1 VHSQVTNQLKG
12 AKLELREL
20 KARSLLLGTCTSY
33 PLLRSD
39 LEVCAVEIK
48 DLKHQIVHSSRYS
61 VLSFMCDVCGF
72 LKGKVFHV
80 TKENTE
86 LKQEVAYLT
95 SCFVRMVLSEKMIE
109 EELSRVEE
117 SATKFTY
124 KLGVGF
130 ERCENKGGKSAHIIP
145 TSNYHKDEE
154 TIKSTKAHNPS
165 NPKSSFNP
173 KREVRKETPKSREEA
188 FVYMFC
194 GRAGHLD
201 EFCFWRRIIEKRRFE
216 YARNS
221 HRDEFF
227 DFSPHSCS
235 CASRHISSRALS
247 HFPHG
252 PNHRSYDF
260 GSQENRFVPRRFGY
274 GPCPHRDDLFP
285 RRHGFL
291 AEGSHSHLEP
301 RHLDGPRFSRHGSRP
316 TRPNGEVQRTVK
328 TSLGRMIKCWIH
340 KIYLTN
346 PSTEPSTSS
355 HTM

>member
-1 VHSQVTNQLKG
+1 
-12 AKLELREL
+12 LELREL
-20 KARSLLLGTCTSY
+20 KSRSSLLGACTSC
-33 PLLRSD
+33 PLLRYD
-39 LEVCAVEIK
+39 LEASAVEIK
-48 DLKHQIVHSSRYS
+48 DLKHKLDHPSRYS
-61 VLSFMCDVCGF
+61 VLSPPCETCGS
-72 LKGKVFHV
+72 LKGKLLHS

-95 SCFVRMVLSEKMIE
+95 SHLERMVVSEKLIE
-109 EELSRVEE
+109 DDLSWVEE
-117 SATKFTY
+117 SATKSTY

-130 ERCENKGGKSAHIIP
+130 ERCENKGEKSAPKFIP
-145 TSNYHKDEE
+145 SSNYHQEAK
-154 TIKSTKAHNPS
+154 TIKSTKTHYPS
-165 NPKSSFNP
+165 NPKPSFNP
-173 KREVRKETPKSREEA
+173 KKEVRKETPKPREET

-201 EFCFWRRIIEKRRFE
+201 EFCFRRRIIEKRRFE

-227 DFSPHSCS
+227 DFSPRSCS
-235 CASRHISSRALS
+235 CASRHTSSRALS

-260 GSQENRFVPRRFGY
+260 GSQENSFVPRRFGY

-285 RRHGFL
+285 RGHGFPTG
-291 AEGSHSHLEP
+291 GSHSHLEP
-301 RHLDGPRFSRHGSRP
+301 RHLDGLCFPHHGSRP

-328 TSLGRMIKCWIH
+328 TSSGHMVKCWIP

-355 HTM
+355 HPM